1 MDLAQKI
8 KLLLHEADLYR
19 SQGLLNESL
28 ERYAAAADL
37 IRKVGRIKN
46 RDSILG
52 GIAKKVKAVQREL
65 DAFDSAPKAPEMSK
79 EIQDLIKDKFSF
91 APDDTAGALEGAIA
105 LAKFGQFERALL
117 EYRKLLAVPDIRV
130 PAAKNIVRCHISLES
145 YDEGIEEFQR
155 WSVGGEFDPAQ
166 LENLRIFFQGILD
179 KRGIDRTI
187 ALADS
192 ATLDF
197 DGDIE
202 MMGLDSEPGAA
213 GEPQLDEDELLDISS
228 IGIFM
233 DDGPQSGELVE
244 FDVSFQSGNE
254 VSLLVQS
261 RDKGLV
267 DHLSVGTKLKNI
279 EFYSPFAMFKGSGI
293 ITSNTKISTGPKRG
307 DYSLDIKVTST

>member
-46 RDSILG
+46 KDSILG
-52 GIAKKVKAVQREL
+52 GIAKKVRAVKKEL
-65 DAFDSAPKAPEMSK
+65 DAFDQAPKTPEMTK

-117 EYRKLLAVPDIRV
+117 EFRNLLDIPDIHV
-130 PAAKNIVRCHISLES
+130 PAAKNIVRCHISLET

-155 WSVGGEFDPAQ
+155 WSAGGDFDSAQ

-187 ALADS
+187 AMADA

-197 DGDIE
+197 DGEIE
-202 MMGLDSEPGAA
+202 MMGLDAEEASPV
-213 GEPQLDEDELLDISS
+213 DEDELLDISS

-233 DDGPQSGELVE
+233 DDGPQQGELVE

-261 RDKGLV
+261 RDKALV
-267 DHLSVGTKLKNI
+267 EHLAVGTKLKNV

>member
-1 MDLAQKI
+1 MDIAQKI

-37 IRKVGRIKN
+37 IQKVGRIKN
-46 RDSILG
+46 KDSILG
-52 GIAKKVKAVQREL
+52 GIAKKVRAVKKEL
-65 DAFDSAPKAPEMSK
+65 DAFEQAPKSPEMSK
-79 EIQDLIKDKFSF
+79 DIQDLIKDKFAF
-91 APDDTAGALEGAIA
+91 AEDGTAGALEGAIA

-117 EYRKLLAVPDIRV
+117 EFRKLLNIPDIRV
-130 PAAKNIVRCHISLES
+130 PAAKNIVRCHISLET
-145 YDEGIEEFQR
+145 YDEGIEEFQS
-155 WSVGGEFDPAQ
+155 WSAGGDFDTAQ

-187 ALADS
+187 TMVDA

-197 DGDIE
+197 DGEIE
-202 MMGLDSEPGAA
+202 MMGLEPEADSPV
-213 GEPQLDEDELLDISS
+213 DEDELLDISS

-233 DDGPQSGELVE
+233 DDGPQQGELVE

-261 RDKGLV
+261 RDKALV
-267 DHLSVGTKLKNI
+267 EHLAVGTTLKNI

>member
-1 MDLAQKI
+1 MDIAQKI

-19 SQGLLNESL
+19 TQGLLNESL
-28 ERYAAAADL
+28 ERYAAAAEM

-46 RDSILG
+46 KDSILG
-52 GIAKKVKAVQREL
+52 GIAKKVRAVKKEL
-65 DAFDSAPKAPEMSK
+65 DAFEQAPKAPEMSK
-79 EIQDLIKDKFSF
+79 DIQDLIKDKFSF
-91 APDDTAGALEGAIA
+91 AEDDTAGALEGAIA

-117 EYRKLLAVPDIRV
+117 EFRKLLNIPDIRV
-130 PAAKNIVRCHISLES
+130 PAAKNIVRCHISLET
-145 YDEGIEEFQR
+145 YDEGIEEFQN
-155 WSVGGEFDPAQ
+155 WSAGSDFDPAQ

-187 ALADS
+187 AMADA

-197 DGDIE
+197 DGEIE
-202 MMGLDSEPGAA
+202 MMGLEADAA
-213 GEPQLDEDELLDISS
+213 SPVDEDELLDISS

-233 DDGPQSGELVE
+233 DDGPQQGELVE

-261 RDKGLV
+261 RDKALV
-267 DHLSVGTKLKNI
+267 EHLAVGTKLKSI

>member
-8 KLLLHEADLYR
+8 KRLLHEADLYR

-28 ERYAAAADL
+28 ERYTAATEL

-46 RDSILG
+46 KESILR
-52 GIAKKVKAVQREL
+52 GIAKKARAVKQKL
-65 DAFDSAPKAPEMSK
+65 DAFEQAPKTPEMSK

-105 LAKFGQFERALL
+105 LAKFGQFERALD
-117 EYRKLLAVPDIRV
+117 EFRNLLNLPEIRI
-130 PAAKNIVRCHISLES
+130 PAAKNVIRCHISLEA
-145 YDEGIEEFQR
+145 YDEGIEEFQS
-155 WSVGGEFDPAQ
+155 WSAGGDFEPAQ

-179 KRGIDRTI
+179 KRGIDRTVTMVD
-187 ALADS
+187 A
-192 ATLDF
+192 ATMDF
-197 DGDIE
+197 DGEIE
-202 MMGLDSEPGAA
+202 MMGLDPGDASEI
-213 GEPQLDEDELLDISS
+213 DEDELLDISS

-233 DDGPQSGELVE
+233 DDGPQQGELVE

-254 VSLLVQS
+254 VSLLVQN
-261 RDKGLV
+261 RDRALV
-267 DHLSVGTKLKNI
+267 QHLSVGTKLSSI
-279 EFYSPFAMFKGSGI
+279 EFYSPFAMFKGSGV

>member
-8 KLLLHEADLYR
+8 KWLLHEADLYR
-19 SQGLLNESL
+19 SQGLLIESL
-28 ERYAAAADL
+28 ERYTAAADL

-46 RDSILG
+46 KENILR
-52 GIAKKVKAVQREL
+52 GIAKKARAVKQEL
-65 DAFDSAPKAPEMSK
+65 DAFEQAPKTPEMSK

-105 LAKFGQFERALL
+105 LAKFGQFERALA
-117 EYRKLLAVPDIRV
+117 EFRKLLNLPDVRV
-130 PAAKNIVRCHISLES
+130 PAAKNVIRCHISLEA
-145 YDEGIEEFQR
+145 YDEGIEEFQS
-155 WSVGGEFDPAQ
+155 WSARGDFDPSQ

-187 ALADS
+187 TMVDA
-192 ATLDF
+192 ATMDF
-197 DGDIE
+197 DGEIE
-202 MMGLDSEPGAA
+202 MMGLDSGDASDI
-213 GEPQLDEDELLDISS
+213 DEDELLDISS

-233 DDGPQSGELVE
+233 DDGPQQGELVE

-254 VSLLVQS
+254 VSLLVQN
-261 RDKGLV
+261 RDRALV
-267 DHLSVGTKLKNI
+267 QHLSVGTKLSSI
-279 EFYSPFAMFKGSGI
+279 EFYSPFAMFKGSGV